1 MEVIDLPG
9 QNEDLVD
16 PEVQQHRINDLRHRV
31 HRQKG
36 LILQHPGI
44 QSGSCV
50 ISFGCRPPNKIMKKK
65 NRILAVASPF
75 LVDEL

>member
-1 MEVIDLPG
+1 MKVIDLPS

-16 PEVQQHRINDLRHRV
+16 PKVQQHRIDDLWHRV

-44 QSGSCV
+44 QSGSVV
-50 ISFGCRPPNKIMKKK
+50 IFCGSKAKE
-65 NRILAVASPF
+65 NR
-75 LVDEL
+75 EQKT